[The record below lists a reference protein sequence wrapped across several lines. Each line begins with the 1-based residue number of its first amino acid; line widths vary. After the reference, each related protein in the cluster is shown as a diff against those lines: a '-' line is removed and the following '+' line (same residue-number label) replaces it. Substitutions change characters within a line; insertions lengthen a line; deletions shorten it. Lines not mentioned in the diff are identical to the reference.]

1 MAIGSLVMLWAGRQ
15 ASDDKL
21 WITHRGQMHKVTSV
35 QPPFFYKARRH
46 QLMRFMEV
54 ASYPGEQRYGINSR
68 WAPRRKFPSDQEEK
82 QRTNKK

>member
-1 MAIGSLVMLWAGRQ
+1 MVIESLVMLWAGRQ

-46 QLMRFMEV
+46 ELMRFMEV
-54 ASYPGEQRYGINSR
+54 AS
-68 WAPRRKFPSDQEEK
+68 
-82 QRTNKK
+82 